1 MAYTEAVPMP
11 GGPVPDAHRA
21 SSSNNRAFW
30 RKRLLTGL
38 ALCTLAAAI
47 AAGARWYL
55 ESAQSVSTDDAYVDA
70 PLAEITPQIDG
81 TIARV
86 VVSDTQHVR
95 QGDLLVQLDPADA
108 DLAVQQA
115 RAGYEQ
121 AMREN
126 FEFAV
131 IIEVDDRA
139 ALVAYLTHP
148 SHAALGRHF
157 TQSAA
162 AALAYDY
169 EMVDAADAA
178 TLLEDG
184 TGEG

>member
-11 GGPVPDAHRA
+11 GEPVPDAHRA
-21 SSSNNRAFW
+21 SSRAFW

-38 ALCTLAAAI
+38 ALCTLAALI

-95 QGDLLVQLDPADA
+95 QGELLVQLDPADS

-115 RAGYEQ
+115 RAAYEQ
-121 AMREN
+121 SMRRVEQYIAN
-126 FEFAV
+126 
-131 IIEVDDRA
+131 IN
-139 ALVAYLTHP
+139 Y
-148 SHAALGRHF
+148 
-157 TQSAA
+157 
-162 AALAYDY
+162 
-169 EMVDAADAA
+169 
-178 TLLEDG
+178 
-184 TGEG
+184 